1 MGPNVSACL
10 VDTQG
15 VQTSETR
22 SVIRFTEYTVRF
34 YLLLD
39 VSVNVLA
46 GDRNI
51 EKWFF
56 AWVISLCRDA
66 APSSDVTPHPLPT
79 KTSLTF
85 YYYYYFI
92 LFLREVGSVHK
103 LFGS

>member
-1 MGPNVSACL
+1 MSACL

-15 VQTSETR
+15 VQTSETC

-66 APSSDVTPHPLPT
+66 APSPDVTSLPLPT

-85 YYYYYFI
+85 YYYYYYFI
-92 LFLREVGSVHK
+92 LFLREGGSVHK

>member
-10 VDTQG
+10 FDTQG
-15 VQTSETR
+15 VQTSETC
-22 SVIRFTEYTVRF
+22 SAIRFTEYTVRF

-56 AWVISLCRDA
+56 ASVISLCTDA
-66 APSSDVTPHPLPT
+66 APSPDSPPTPSPQKPP
-79 KTSLTF
+79 
-85 YYYYYFI
+85 
-92 LFLREVGSVHK
+92 
-103 LFGS
+103 

>member
-10 VDTQG
+10 LGTQG
-15 VQTSETR
+15 VQTSETC

-46 GDRNI
+46 GDRNT

-56 AWVISLCRDA
+56 ASVISLCRDA
-66 APSSDVTPHPLPT
+66 APSPDVTPNPLPT
-79 KTSLTF
+79 KTSQIF
-85 YYYYYFI
+85 YYYYFI
-92 LFLREVGSVHK
+92 LFLREGGSVHK

>member
-1 MGPNVSACL
+1 M
-10 VDTQG
+10 
-15 VQTSETR
+15 
-22 SVIRFTEYTVRF
+22 IRFTEYTVRF

-39 VSVNVLA
+39 VSVDVLA

-56 AWVISLCRDA
+56 APVISLCRDA
-66 APSSDVTPHPLPT
+66 PPSPDVTPHPLPT

-85 YYYYYFI
+85 YYYYYYYYYYFI
-92 LFLREVGSVHK
+92 LFLREMGSVHK